1 MRGEMSNYSV
11 SRVRSISLTP
21 HGNPGVK
28 VQLRVVPPEAGSWAS
43 TLLHLSAT
51 VKGRMGQGNQ
61 APNALGSI
69 LEGQCHLKPKDSLPE
84 SPKHSLKNKC

>member
-43 TLLHLSAT
+43 TLLHLSVT
-51 VKGRMGQGNQ
+51 VKG
-61 APNALGSI
+61 I
-69 LEGQCHLKPKDSLPE
+69 KPQMLWDLFWRE
-84 SPKHSLKNKC
+84 SGA